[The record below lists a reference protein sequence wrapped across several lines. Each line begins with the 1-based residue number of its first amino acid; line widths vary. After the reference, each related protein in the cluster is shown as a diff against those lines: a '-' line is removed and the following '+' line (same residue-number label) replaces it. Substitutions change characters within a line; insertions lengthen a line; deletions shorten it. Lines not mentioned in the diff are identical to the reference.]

1 MPVFISHRTAD
12 NEIAQRV
19 ARRLKYQHNITVYI
33 DDIDQELGRAQGT
46 PAITGLLV
54 RRINDCTNLLA
65 VVTQNTEGS
74 WWVPFEIGVA
84 RQSPRVITTMT
95 NVVDASLPEYL
106 LEWPRL
112 RGDAAVDTFAQLYKA
127 QSRVLTEQVLQKRA
141 SASMQVSYVDQFQAG
156 LKRALGQR

>member
-12 NEIAQRV
+12 NEIAQRI
-19 ARRLKYQHNITVYI
+19 AQRLKYQHNIAVYI
-33 DDIDQELGRAQGT
+33 DDIDQELRRLQGT
-46 PAITGLLV
+46 SAITGLLV
-54 RRINDCTNLLA
+54 QRVNACTNLLA

-84 RQSPRVITTMT
+84 RQSPRAITTMT
-95 NVVDASLPEYL
+95 NLLDTSLPEYL

-112 RGDAAVDTFAQLYKA
+112 RGDAAVDTFARLYKE
-127 QSRVLTEQVLQKRA
+127 QQRVLTEQVMEKRA
-141 SASMQVSYVDQFQAG
+141 SASMQVNYVDQFQAS

>member
-19 ARRLKYQHNITVYI
+19 AQRLTYHIITVYI
-33 DDIDQELGRAQGT
+33 DDIDQELRRLEGT
-46 PAITGLLV
+46 SAITGLLV
-54 RRINDCTNLLA
+54 QRVNACTNLLA
-65 VVTQNTEGS
+65 IVTQNTQGS

-84 RQSPRVITTMT
+84 RQSPRAITTMT
-95 NVVDASLPEYL
+95 NLLDTLLPEYL

-127 QSRVLTEQVLQKRA
+127 QQRVLKEQVMEKRA
-141 SASMQVSYVDQFQAG
+141 SASMQVSYVDQFQAS
-156 LKRALGQR
+156 LKSALGQR